1 MTGFG
6 LILDASGEFST
17 STLVTGKVYAVS
29 YASPT
34 PAILTTAISDMET
47 AYTDAA
53 GRTSPD
59 FTNLGTGNI
68 SGMVLAPGLYKFT
81 TGVVINSAGVT
92 FSGGPN
98 DVWIIQAPTLNLQ
111 AGAIVTIG
119 DEAQAKNIF
128 WQVPGAVVIAA
139 NSTLQGNLLAATAI
153 TVASGAVLNGRALGQ
168 TNVTL
173 SGNTITAP

>member
-6 LILDASGEFST
+6 LILHASGEFST
-17 STLVTGKVYAVS
+17 STLVTGKVYAAS

-34 PAILTTAISDMET
+34 PAMLTTAISDMET
-47 AYTDAA
+47 AYGDAA

-59 FTNLGTGNI
+59 YLGGGNI
-68 SGMVLAPGLYKFT
+68 SGMSLVPGLYKFT
-81 TGVVINSAGVT
+81 TGVIINSTGVT

-98 DVWIIQAPTLNLQ
+98 DVWIIQAPTLNLE
-111 AGAIVTIG
+111 AGGIVTIG

-153 TVASGAVLNGRALGQ
+153 TVASGSVLNGRVLGQ
-168 TNVTL
+168 TNLTL
-173 SGNTITAP
+173 IGNTITAP